1 MWLRLVSNSQDI
13 PLRVPS
19 FRSHV
24 TVMSVWMQMDLLT
37 FFFKTISSIQEN
49 CVLNHLGT
57 NSSTRECTTYS
68 VPLTI

>member
-24 TVMSVWMQMDLLT
+24 TVMSVRMQVDLLT
-37 FFFKTISSIQEN
+37 FFLK
-49 CVLNHLGT
+49 H
-57 NSSTRECTTYS
+57 
-68 VPLTI
+68 